1 MQFTTGSTRRFAI
14 VFIEGDSTKS
24 HSYLTLD
31 EIVFNHQG
39 WEYNNAI
46 KEEMD
51 KVLDLKP
58 GEKLQLKFNRDNEDS
73 DGFLKRIR

>member
-1 MQFTTGSTRRFAI
+1 MQFTTGSTRKFAI
-14 VFIEGDSTKS
+14 VFIEGDSTNS
-24 HSYLTLD
+24 HPCLTLD
-31 EIVFNHQG
+31 EIVFNHQE

-46 KEEMD
+46 KEEID

-58 GEKLQLKFNRDNEDS
+58 GEKLQLKFNRDNKDS